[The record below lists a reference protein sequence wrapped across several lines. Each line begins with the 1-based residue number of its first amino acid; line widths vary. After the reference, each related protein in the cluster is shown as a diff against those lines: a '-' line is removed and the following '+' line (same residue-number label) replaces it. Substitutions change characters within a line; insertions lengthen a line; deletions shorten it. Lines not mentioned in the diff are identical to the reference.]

1 VEPVRRRDGLRASV
15 LEQLEL
21 MMEALDRPD
30 TLSLAESS
38 PNARRQDYHP

>member
-1 VEPVRRRDGLRASV
+1 MEPVCRRDSLRASV

-21 MMEALDRPD
+21 MMETFDRPG
-30 TLSLAESS
+30 TLSLAVPS

>member
-1 VEPVRRRDGLRASV
+1 MEPVRGRDRLRASV

-21 MMEALDRPD
+21 MMETLDRPG
-30 TLSLAESS
+30 TLSLAEPS